1 MGWLELVQVQCSF
14 FSVSFSWSINYFL
27 SPLGLRLVT
36 ANLEAA
42 INKTAK
48 SFADLIQFFF
58 GSNNNLCQ
66 NTKLQCKS
74 RELKG
79 NLNSGLYLYKLID
92 RSSKR
97 P

>member
-48 SFADLIQFFF
+48 SFADLIQFFLVQIITCVKIQ
-58 GSNNNLCQ
+58 SYNANPE
-66 NTKLQCKS
+66 S
-74 RELKG
+74 
-79 NLNSGLYLYKLID
+79 
-92 RSSKR
+92 
-97 P
+97 